1 MTLKS
6 KLEKLEKN
14 LNAGK
19 RITWREFIEI
29 CDKDSSGESLIGN
42 ERKILDD
49 FQKWIEEKRDT
60 DKEPTKFI
68 EDSVSEESI
77 LGVEI
82 SPELRAEMIEFLV
95 FRRDDSEEETEDNPD
110 TESFNEINKERLE
123 GAILNE

>member
-29 CDKDSSGESLIGN
+29 CDKDSNGESLTGN

-49 FQKWIEEKRDT
+49 FQKWIEEKRDA
-60 DKEPTKFI
+60 DKEPPKFI
-68 EDSVSEESI
+68 EDSISEESI
-77 LGVEI
+77 LGIEI

-95 FRRDDSEEETEDNPD
+95 FRRDDSEEETEDSPD